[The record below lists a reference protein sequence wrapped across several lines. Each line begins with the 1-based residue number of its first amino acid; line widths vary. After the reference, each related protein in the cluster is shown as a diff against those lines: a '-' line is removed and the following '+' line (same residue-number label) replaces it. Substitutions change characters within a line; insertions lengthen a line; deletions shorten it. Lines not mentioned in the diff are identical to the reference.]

1 MTIVT
6 KPLTAVKA
14 VKETKN
20 GEKMVTVVSIEKRT
34 GPTTGNEKPSTASK
48 IVVMLCF
55 LAILI
60 LTVMSGVYI
69 YRGMMNHKK

>member
-6 KPLTAVKA
+6 KPLTAVKS

-20 GEKMVTVVSIEKRT
+20 VEKMVTVVSVEKKTIAT
-34 GPTTGNEKPSTASK
+34 GGNEKPSIASK
-48 IVVMLCF
+48 IVLVLCC